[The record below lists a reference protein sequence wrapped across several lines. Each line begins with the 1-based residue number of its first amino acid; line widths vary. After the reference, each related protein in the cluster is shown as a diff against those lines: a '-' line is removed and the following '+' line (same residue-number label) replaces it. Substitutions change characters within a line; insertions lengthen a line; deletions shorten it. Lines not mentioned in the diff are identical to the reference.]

1 MKVCSQLLS
10 QVQFGNGLRFVLRV
24 CRLGRSG
31 SGSHMGEEGRR
42 VGQNGWLKSQAL
54 PAKSQA
60 SAGPWR
66 TDAPRCCASV
76 GAAGKG
82 GTCCPACSVTGG
94 SLGVFAAL
102 HSGRGSFLRL
112 RSFWKPL
119 SRKLRSQG
127 RWKARANAW
136 GPGGGL
142 RRRSQ
147 QWLCH
152 ELSWIGDSCEMV
164 KPKGR

>member
-31 SGSHMGEEGRR
+31 SGSHIGEEGRR

-66 TDAPRCCASV
+66 PRSRPDAPRCCASV
-76 GAAGKG
+76 RRCPERRDLPPSVFCNRRLAGY
-82 GTCCPACSVTGG
+82 V
-94 SLGVFAAL
+94 
-102 HSGRGSFLRL
+102 RGSTLRPRQLPEAEKFLEATQPKTQ
-112 RSFWKPL
+112 KPRPL
-119 SRKLRSQG
+119 EGQG
-127 RWKARANAW
+127 KCLGSW
-136 GPGGGL
+136 GWSAP
-142 RRRSQ
+142 
-147 QWLCH
+147 
-152 ELSWIGDSCEMV
+152 
-164 KPKGR
+164 

>member
-10 QVQFGNGLRFVLRV
+10 QVQFGNGLRFILRV

-76 GAAGKG
+76 RRCGKRRDLPPSLFCYRRLAG
-82 GTCCPACSVTGG
+82 CV
-94 SLGVFAAL
+94 
-102 HSGRGSFLRL
+102 RGSTLRPRQLPEAEKFLEAAQPKTQ
-112 RSFWKPL
+112 KPRPL
-119 SRKLRSQG
+119 EGQG
-127 RWKARANAW
+127 KCLGSW
-136 GPGGGL
+136 GCSAP
-142 RRRSQ
+142 
-147 QWLCH
+147 
-152 ELSWIGDSCEMV
+152 
-164 KPKGR
+164 